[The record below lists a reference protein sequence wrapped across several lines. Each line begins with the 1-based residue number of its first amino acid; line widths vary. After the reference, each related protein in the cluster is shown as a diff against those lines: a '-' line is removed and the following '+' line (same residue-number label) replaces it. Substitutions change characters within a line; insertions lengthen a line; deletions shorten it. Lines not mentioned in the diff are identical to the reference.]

1 MRRQM
6 FLGWI
11 YLYLSGIEGGRTLW
25 ARNRS
30 KSFWMEVVLGQW
42 TELEW
47 KGNFR
52 MSKSTFQRL
61 CQDLRPYI
69 QKDDTNYRKA
79 IRVEHGIAI
88 ALWRLSGCHEYRT
101 VSHLFGVGRSTAF

>member
-1 MRRQM
+1 MSSE
-6 FLGWI
+6 GPHEETDVSC
-11 YLYLSGIEGGRTLW
+11 LYLSSIEGGRTLW

-47 KGNFR
+47 KENFR
-52 MSKSTFQRL
+52 LSKSTFQRL
-61 CQDLRPYI
+61 CQDLRHYI

-79 IRVEHGIAI
+79 IRVEHCSL
-88 ALWRLSGCHEYRT
+88 ALECLP
-101 VSHLFGVGRSTAF
+101 